1 MLAEFAEWL
10 ETLPREKR
18 VSIINKFVEVY
29 ATKPNAEL
37 IEGLK
42 RQIAVRDRKIGAL
55 DSYIQEL
62 EYRVKHPDLNRLY
75 NAVAQ
80 SGGIKEIR
88 RHIVGA
94 WLYKSLANENKKL
107 KEERNRLRTAISE
120 LIYKLHV
127 QKEPTTE

>member
-18 VSIINKFVEVY
+18 VSIINKFAEGY

-37 IEGLK
+37 IEALK
-42 RQIAVRDRKIGAL
+42 RQIAVRDRKIGEL
-55 DSYIQEL
+55 GSYVQEL

-80 SGGIKEIR
+80 NGGLKEIR
-88 RHIVGA
+88 QHIVGA
-94 WLYKSLANENKKL
+94 WMYKRLADENKKL
-107 KEERNRLRTAISE
+107 KEERNRLRTNNSE
-120 LIYKLHV
+120 LIYKLHI
-127 QKEPTTE
+127 QKKSQTE